1 MNKDFIKNSQ
11 ADFKEFVEGSKGV
24 VYSASV
30 DLVSSGK
37 APKAHGLLLCSET
50 ALDSIEASLAMVTM
64 ILAIAR
70 GLPKLTRY
78 AAVSSAFKHVLDEL
92 KEDGSQE
99 MSEAEIDFIQVKRK
113 GHRRHK

>member
-24 VYSASV
+24 VYSVSV
-30 DLVSSGK
+30 DLDTSGK
-37 APKAHGLLLCSET
+37 APKAHSLLLYSKT
-50 ALDSIEASLAMVTM
+50 VLDSIEASLAMITM

-70 GLPKLTRY
+70 VLPKLTRY
-78 AAVSSAFKHVLDEL
+78 ATVSLAFKHVLDEL

-99 MSEAEIDFIQVKRK
+99 MSEAKIDFNQVKRK